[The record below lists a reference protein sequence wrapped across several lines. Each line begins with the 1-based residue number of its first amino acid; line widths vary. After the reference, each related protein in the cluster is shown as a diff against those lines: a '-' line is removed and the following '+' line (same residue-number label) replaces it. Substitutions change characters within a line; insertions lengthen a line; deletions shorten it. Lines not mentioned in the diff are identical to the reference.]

1 MCLSS
6 HSSGFRPP
14 EVYCPASAL
23 PLGHPS
29 FPRSQ
34 AVRHCAWVLWLSW
47 VVLFTLCLLF
57 PPFVMTLI
65 SFTCILFACLVYLNW
80 YVSLIVCQ
88 FLVLPCVP
96 SFRPLSFI
104 LFLYHCFLN
113 LALPCV
119 FVLFCFVLEIFLNC
133 TKSAFGDCILGPP
146 LPQVLYTS
154 VTRLWN

>member
-1 MCLSS
+1 MHFYKNRFKMLKQNDVFLNIWQDRCLASS
-6 HSSGFRPP
+6 VFQSSLYWCVSVSGFRPP

-113 LALPCV
+113 LACLV
-119 FVLFCFVLEIFLNC
+119 FLFCFVLF
-133 TKSAFGDCILGPP
+133 
-146 LPQVLYTS
+146 
-154 VTRLWN
+154 